1 MNRKIISILLCIFI
15 VLSVSTSFA
24 DGAENVELD
33 SSLFTP
39 KKSGSSR
46 KFYYTNDYFLK
57 DGEFYVKDSNDPSWN
72 GAYAFGSD
80 GYWIENQTVEISPDL
95 IRIDGGH
102 WQRSNGKWWY
112 GLDKKGSN
120 DDENNDDDDI
130 ETNTNTNKVYNEVGN
145 DNYKKNSKNSVS
157 SLPPGDKV
165 MKVGIVD
172 SVILNHPD
180 YAPYIKKV
188 YNLSLNKEVSL
199 AENEAYLKGVRGI
212 NNLSC
217 HGTHCIGDILSSF
230 GGTNIEIYAVEVTST
245 EGKTL
250 FTDYK
255 NYQWI
260 FSQGIDVLSLSWGYV
275 ITAYQRDANDR
286 IIYDSD
292 GYAIKDQ
299 NLTNLLRENNKMMR
313 SSVVGSNIYSMGLSQ
328 PNVIICNAAGND
340 NEAIPPYL
348 ATDFTLLPNCL
359 VVGATDDITGKKAEF
374 SNYGTDIDVSFNGY
388 TYSTQRNSNY
398 GDMQGTSMA
407 TPEVAGL
414 IARLLSRGETKES
427 IMNKLNKNSNYNLW
441 TNSYY

>member
-1 MNRKIISILLCIFI
+1 MNKKIISIFLCIFI

-39 KKSGSSR
+39 KKSGSNR

-57 DGEFYVKDSNDPSWN
+57 DGEFYVKDSKDPSWN
-72 GAYAFGSD
+72 GAYAFDSD
-80 GYWIENQTVEISPDL
+80 GYWIESQTVEISPDL

-102 WQRSNGKWWY
+102 WQKDNGKWWY
-112 GLDKKGSN
+112 GLDKKNS
-120 DDENNDDDDI
+120 DDDDDDDDI
-130 ETNTNTNKVYNEVGN
+130 EINNNTNKVYNNVGN
-145 DNYKKNSKNSVS
+145 DNYKPKSKNSVS
-157 SLPPGDKV
+157 LPPGNKV
-165 MKVGIVD
+165 IKVGIID

-180 YAPYIKKV
+180 YAPYVKKV
-188 YNLSLNKEVSL
+188 YNVVLDKEVSL
-199 AENEAYLKGVRGI
+199 AENESYLRGVRDFDDI
-212 NNLSC
+212 TC

-230 GGTNIEIYAVEVTST
+230 GGTNIEIYAVEVTNL
-245 EGKTL
+245 EGNVL

-255 NYQWI
+255 SYQWI

-275 ITAYQRDANDR
+275 ITAYQKDANGH

-299 NLTNLLRENNKMMR
+299 NLTNSLRENNKKMR
-313 SSVVGSNIYSMGLSQ
+313 TSIIGSNLYNIGLSK
-328 PNVIICNAAGND
+328 PNVIICNSAGND
-340 NEAIPPYL
+340 NVAIPPFVN
-348 ATDFTLLPNCL
+348 TDFTLLPNCL

-374 SNYGTDIDVSFNGY
+374 SNYGTDVDVSFNGY
-388 TYSTQRNSNY
+388 TSSTQRNGDY
-398 GDMQGTSMA
+398 GDMQGTSMSC
-407 TPEVAGL
+407 PEVAGL